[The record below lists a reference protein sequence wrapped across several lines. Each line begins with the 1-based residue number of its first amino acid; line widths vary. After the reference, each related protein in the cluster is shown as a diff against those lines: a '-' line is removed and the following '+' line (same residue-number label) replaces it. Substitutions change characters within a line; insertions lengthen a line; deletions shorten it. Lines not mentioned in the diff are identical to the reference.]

1 MTSSKEQLQNAHT
14 FICTGRGYPTIATYK
29 YIAWRADQVLY
40 GSYPLDI
47 YSDDDGLCACK
58 IMLL

>member
-1 MTSSKEQLQNAHT
+1 MVA
-14 FICTGRGYPTIATYK
+14 I

-47 YSDDDGLCACK
+47 YSDDVSVYLHK
-58 IMLL
+58 IEL